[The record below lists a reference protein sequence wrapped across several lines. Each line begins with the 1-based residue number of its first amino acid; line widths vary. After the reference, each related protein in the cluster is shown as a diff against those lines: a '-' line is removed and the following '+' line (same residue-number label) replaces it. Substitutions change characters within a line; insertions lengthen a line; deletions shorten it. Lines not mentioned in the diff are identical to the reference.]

1 MKYAYI
7 DEHDFAI
14 ICTMKTKPITKIY
27 MDKLKPKNITDVV
40 DNIDFY
46 ISEMRKT
53 KDIKSIPESLG
64 QYIWEYFREIEL
76 NKEKLISLAIFLA
89 DRTYRYAASSGEV
102 DNFTR
107 AFFASVAATLWDTL
121 QARGVDMFY
130 ILDNEIR
137 EDRFMLT
144 IQLFAV
150 SGVAVVTPY
159 TIKENYHEY
168 MTIEEQVKWVL
179 SFDGKDFDPKN
190 YTITI
195 DSSEDLR
202 NMEVIDLIKKYMKH
216 TRNIAYIEKDDSV
229 NYLDEVIKIAKESK
243 YTCVLRNH
251 APEDP
256 NVTVINE

>member
-1 MKYAYI
+1 
-7 DEHDFAI
+7 
-14 ICTMKTKPITKIY
+14 
-27 MDKLKPKNITDVV
+27 MDKLEPKNITDVV
-40 DNIDFY
+40 DNIALY

-53 KDIKSIPESLG
+53 KDVKSIPESLE
-64 QYIWEYFREIEL
+64 QYIWEYFREIEVD
-76 NKEKLISLAIFLA
+76 KEKLRSLAIFLA
-89 DRTYRYAASSGEV
+89 DRTYRYAASSTEL

-107 AFFASVAATLWDTL
+107 VFFGSVATALWDAL

-159 TIKENYHEY
+159 KIKENYHKY

-179 SFDGKDFDPKN
+179 SFDGKDFDPKKF
-190 YTITI
+190 TMTI

-202 NMEVIDLIKKYMKH
+202 NMEVIDLIKKCMKH

-243 YTCVLRNH
+243 YTSVLRNR

-256 NVTVINE
+256 NVTVIS